1 MYASTPDRPAAVHA
15 QAFPGARHLSIRRR
29 RRVRALRVALL
40 AALLT
45 ATLMAGLGPLHDT
58 ATPAYVAGAGGTR

>member
-1 MYASTPDRPAAVHA
+1 MYASTQDRPAAVHA
-15 QAFPGARHLSIRRR
+15 QAFTGARHLSIRR

-45 ATLMAGLGPLHDT
+45 ATLMAGVGPLRDA
-58 ATPAYVAGAGGTR
+58 ATPAYVAAPGGMR